1 MSTLSNLVANRR
13 AIVDQIAALK
23 EDLAVIDAELTEQ
36 LGGDPYD
43 DGEVRVSIASR
54 TTLDKKRAEVLLAT
68 ADLSEDALKEVYTTV
83 VDPRAL
89 KEYAPDLYEEASK
102 TSAPYVIMKGA

>member
-36 LGGDPYD
+36 LGGDLYD

-68 ADLSEDALKEVYTTV
+68 AD
-83 VDPRAL
+83 PR
-89 KEYAPDLYEEASK
+89 PIISR
-102 TSAPYVIMKGA
+102 